1 LKDLL
6 RRGNYDWPAVS
17 GFDDVA
23 RIEPQQIWDGILARS
38 VHGERITMA
47 VVELDPD
54 SVVPE
59 HSHENEQLG
68 ICLRGSL
75 RFRIGDET
83 RELGPGGTW
92 RIPSNTPHEV
102 VSGPEGAVVIDL
114 FAPIRADWEQFE
126 HQKPRQARWPS

>member
-1 LKDLL
+1 
-6 RRGNYDWPAVS
+6 VS

-59 HSHENEQLG
+59 HRHENEQLG

-102 VSGPEGAVVIDL
+102 ETGPEGAVVIDL

-126 HQKPRQARWPS
+126 HQEPRTPRWPS